1 MTEEEMHFKKYKSN
15 GDIPEI
21 MQHSCICC
29 KKTKNDTEIFIF
41 TDNSIGHGEWVASS
55 QLSHSYTTT
64 PPSTGSITGPST
76 YQPSTYPISIFG
88 GQNPAYRPAKKNT
101 IFLCAECLY
110 KLAQKISEE
119 TIAKIV
125 ADKI

>member
-15 GDIPEI
+15 GDIPEL

-29 KKTKNDTEIFIF
+29 KKSKNDTEIFVF
-41 TDNSIGHGEWVASS
+41 TDNSFGEWIGASIVPV
-55 QLSHSYTTT
+55 QHSYVTS
-64 PPSTGSITGPST
+64 PSSITSTVPSS
-76 YQPSTYPISIFG
+76 YHYPSPSPPSIFG
-88 GQNPAYRPAKKNT
+88 GQNPAYRPAKQNT

-110 KLAQKISEE
+110 KLFHKISED
-119 TIAKIV
+119 TIAKLV